1 MITNLKNTAF
11 SIMLSASALA
21 CASGPQTNGLSP
33 KNLDQTEESL
43 VLPLTVFTLSDP
55 QKLAEHVKSFA
66 KTAEQRELLLLQV
79 KLHEIFIN
87 QFSRSADTMA
97 DKVATDYK
105 PKFFRFVESLGV
117 SPKDGEKLF
126 YELCLSLKDKA
137 YLVSLHNSALEGL
150 KPEVLSL
157 AAALRELVNLVLF
170 GKHHDEYVTFNIDR
184 YSISPEEVE
193 RGRRYFLYLMQ
204 GKFKGYESL
213 QSIKKQIAWEEF
225 SFVFSSRGRE
235 MLDQFDGMKTV
246 IDYAKLI
253 SNEPAEHPGF
263 LVYLIRTFSEN
274 YKLGLDFCDLLL
286 KMDKFFTDLKKLDGM
301 QVNDN
306 SLKTLLSELRRVEN
320 INDFKKILV
329 KAQDRINLLLQLIAH
344 SSLRK

>member
-33 KNLDQTEESL
+33 NNVDTTRERL
-43 VLPLTVFTLSDP
+43 VFPLTVFTLSDP

-87 QFSRSADTMA
+87 QLSRSADTMA
-97 DKVATDYK
+97 DKVANAYK
-105 PKFFRFVESLGV
+105 PKFFRFVKSLGV
-117 SPKDGEKLF
+117 SLEDGEKLF
-126 YELCLSLKDKA
+126 YKLCLFVQNPD
-137 YLVSLHNSALEGL
+137 YRGSLHNSALEGL
-150 KPEVLSL
+150 KPEVSSL
-157 AAALRELVNLVLF
+157 AGEASELVNLALF
-170 GKHHDEYVTFNIDR
+170 GKHHDEYVTFNIDS

-213 QSIKKQIAWEEF
+213 QSIKKQIVWDEF
-225 SFVFSSRGRE
+225 SFVFSSRGSE
-235 MLDQFDGMKTV
+235 MLDQFDRMKIV

-286 KMDKFFTDLKKLDGM
+286 QIDKLFTDLKKLDDM

-306 SLKTLLSELRRVEN
+306 SLRTLVGELRRVEN
-320 INDFKKILV
+320 INEFKSTLV

>member
-33 KNLDQTEESL
+33 NNVDTTQEQP
-43 VLPLTVFTLSDP
+43 VFPLTVFTLSDP
-55 QKLAEHVKSFA
+55 HELAEHVKSFA

-79 KLHEIFIN
+79 ELHEIFIDR
-87 QFSRSADTMA
+87 FSRSADTMA
-97 DKVATDYK
+97 DKVATAYK
-105 PKFFRFVESLGV
+105 PKFLRFVKSLGV

-126 YELCLSLKDKA
+126 YKLCLSLKNQA
-137 YLVSLHNSALEGL
+137 YRVSLHNSALEGL

-157 AAALRELVNLVLF
+157 AGRVGDLVNVVLF
-170 GKHHDEYVTFNIDR
+170 GENDHEYGIFDIER
-184 YSISPEEVE
+184 YSISAGEVE
-193 RGRRYFLYLMQ
+193 RGREYFLYLMQ

-213 QSIKKQIAWEEF
+213 QSIKKQISWDEF

-235 MLDQFDGMKTV
+235 MLDQFDRMKTV

-253 SNEPAEHPGF
+253 SNEPVEHPGF

-286 KMDKFFTDLKKLDGM
+286 QMDKFFTDLEKLKDM
-301 QVNDN
+301 QVNDKC
-306 SLKTLLSELRRVEN
+306 LKTLLGELRSVEN
-320 INDFKKILV
+320 INGFKSILV
-329 KAQDRINLLLQLIAH
+329 EAQDRINLLLQLIAH